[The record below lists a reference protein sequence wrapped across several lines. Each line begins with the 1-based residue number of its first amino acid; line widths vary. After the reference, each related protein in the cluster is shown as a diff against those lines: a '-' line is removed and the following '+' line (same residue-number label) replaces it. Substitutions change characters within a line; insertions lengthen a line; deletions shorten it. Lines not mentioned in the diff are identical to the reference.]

1 MDQDLLNYLDRR
13 FSDIDRR
20 FDETGQQIQAL
31 RDETAER
38 FKEVDQ
44 RFERLESEVHE
55 AWVVIEDLPGRIKL
69 VAEGVANNNERLDR
83 HAEEVSRR
91 FDDLESLLH
100 QSYEDLDSR
109 VRKLEATG

>member
-1 MDQDLLNYLDRR
+1 MDQDLLNYLEQR
-13 FSDIDRR
+13 FSAIDRR
-20 FDETGQQIQAL
+20 FNEVDQRFRETGQQIQAFQE
-31 RDETAER
+31 ETT
-38 FKEVDQ
+38 Q
-44 RFERLESEVHE
+44 RFERLETEVRA
-55 AWVVIEDLPGRIKL
+55 AWISIEDLRDQVKL

-83 HAEEVSRR
+83 HAEATSRR